1 MEAGDMANRAKLKV
15 LEAPAPQDAL
25 AEAVES
31 FLRRGQARNLSH
43 HTLRFYRTRL
53 DAFTRWLD
61 GQGLHLGPA
70 DITPSVV
77 RDFLASETE
86 KVSALTAGHSFI
98 TLRALFRFLVREEA
112 VEANP
117 MEKVEKVRVPRKL
130 VETFSQEQVEAMLAA
145 CNGSSFNGGRLRAV
159 ILTLLDCGLRVSEL
173 CGLTLEDVSW
183 DEGTL
188 RVMGKGSKERVV
200 PFGEATRQALMV
212 YVSKRGNVPGQRA
225 LFVTCY
231 GDAMNRHEA
240 HRLLSECGKRAG
252 VSGVRCSPHT
262 FRHTCAVM
270 YLRNGGDAFTLQ
282 KLLGHS
288 DLAMTRRYCE
298 LSQADAVAKHR
309 QCSPGDRFLGAV
321 RGAGGRK
328 RLR

>member
-1 MEAGDMANRAKLKV
+1 MERRPKLAV
-15 LEAPAPQDAL
+15 VHAPSPREEL
-25 AEAVES
+25 AEAVQS
-31 FLRRGQARNLSH
+31 FCRRCRARNLADE
-43 HTLRFYRTRL
+43 TIRFYRTRL
-53 DAFTRWLD
+53 EAFTRYLETSGAMVAPKD
-61 GQGLHLGPA
+61 VTAAL
-70 DITPSVV
+70 V
-77 RDFLASETE
+77 RDFLAAQNELLSPAAAHHARATL
-86 KVSALTAGHSFI
+86 SAF
-98 TLRALFRFLVREEA
+98 FRFLVREEA
-112 VEANP
+112 IAENP
-117 MEKVEKVRVPRKL
+117 MLRVEKVRVPRKV
-130 VETFSQEQVEAMLAA
+130 VETFTPAHIEAMLAA
-145 CNGSSFNGGRLRAV
+145 CNARSFNGIRLRAV

-200 PFGEATRQALMV
+200 PFGEATRQALMA
-212 YVSKRGNVPGQRA
+212 YVSKRGRVPGQGA

-231 GDAMNRHEA
+231 GDPMNRHEA

-309 QCSPGDRFLGAV
+309 QCSPGDRFLSQV
-321 RGAGGRK
+321 RKAGGRT

>member
-1 MEAGDMANRAKLKV
+1 MSTRPKLAVLDAPSPRQALHDAIEAFHARC
-15 LEAPAPQDAL
+15 
-25 AEAVES
+25 
-31 FLRRGQARNLSH
+31 RARNLSPR
-43 HTLRFYRTRL
+43 TLDFYRERL
-53 DAFTRWLD
+53 GCFTRHL
-61 GQGLHLGPA
+61 QGKGLELAPEQVTA
-70 DITPSVV
+70 DVI
-77 RDFLASETE
+77 RDFL
-86 KVSALTAGHSFI
+86 SAERERTSAATANHSYAA
-98 TLRALFRFLVREEA
+98 LRALFRFLVREEWLTA
-112 VEANP
+112 SPV
-117 MEKVEKVRVPRKL
+117 EKVEKVRVPRKV
-130 VETFSQEQVEAMLAA
+130 VETFTPAHIEAMLAT
-145 CNGSSFNGGRLRAV
+145 CNARSFNGIRLRAV

-173 CGLTLEDVSW
+173 CGLMLEDVSW

-200 PFGEATRQALMV
+200 PFGEATRQALMA
-212 YVSKRGNVPGQRA
+212 YVSKRGSVPGQRA

-231 GDAMNRHEA
+231 GDPTNRHEA

-262 FRHTCAVM
+262 FRHTFAVM

-309 QCSPGDRFLGAV
+309 ACSPGDRFLGTV
-321 RGAGGRK
+321 QKAGGRK

>member
-1 MEAGDMANRAKLKV
+1 MAGGARLRV
-15 LEAPAPQDAL
+15 VGVSPPQDAMQ
-25 AEAVES
+25 EAIES

-43 HTLRFYRTRL
+43 HTLRYYRVRL
-53 DAFTRWLD
+53 EAFSRYLEEKK
-61 GQGLHLGPA
+61 LRVSPA
-70 DITPSVV
+70 EVTPSLV

-86 KVSALTAGHSFI
+86 RVSALTASHSFI
-98 TLRALFRFLVREEA
+98 TLRALFRFLVRDE
-112 VEANP
+112 VIEANP
-117 MEKVEKVRVPRKL
+117 MERVEKVRVPRK
-130 VETFSQEQVEAMLAA
+130 VIQAFTFEQVESMLAT
-145 CNGSSFNGGRLRAV
+145 CNGRSFNGIRLRAV

-200 PFGEATRQALMV
+200 PFGEATRQALMA
-212 YVSKRGNVPGQRA
+212 YVSKRSNIPGQAA
-225 LFVTCY
+225 LFVTVY

-240 HRLLSECGKRAG
+240 HRILRRAG
-252 VSGVRCSPHT
+252 EKAGLSGVRCSPHT
-262 FRHTCAVM
+262 FRHTFAVM

-298 LSQADAVAKHR
+298 LSQTDAIAKHR
-309 QCSPGDRFLGAV
+309 ECSPGDRFLGAV

>member
-1 MEAGDMANRAKLKV
+1 MDRKARLRVVEMPSPQQAMQEAT
-15 LEAPAPQDAL
+15 
-25 AEAVES
+25 ES

-43 HTLRFYRTRL
+43 HTLRYYRVRL
-53 DAFTRWLD
+53 EAFSRYLERKR
-61 GQGLHLGPA
+61 LRVSPA
-70 DITPSVV
+70 EVTPALV

-86 KVSALTAGHSFI
+86 RVSALTASHSFI
-98 TLRALFRFLVREEA
+98 TLRALFRFLAREEFI
-112 VEANP
+112 EANP
-117 MEKVEKVRVPRKL
+117 MDKVEKPRVAWK
-130 VETFSQEQVEAMLAA
+130 VIKTFTPAQVEAMLAT
-145 CNGSSFNGGRLRAV
+145 CNGRSFNGARLRAV

-173 CGLTLEDVSW
+173 CGLSLEDVSW

-200 PFGEATRQALMV
+200 PFGEATRHALMA
-212 YVSKRGNVPGQRA
+212 YVAKRGSISGQDA

-231 GDAMNRHEA
+231 GDRVNRHEA
-240 HRLLSECGKRAG
+240 YRLLSECGKRAG

-262 FRHTCAVM
+262 FRHTFAVM

-309 QCSPGDRFLGAV
+309 QASPGDRFLGSV
-321 RGAGGRK
+321 QKAGGRK